1 MPLRIGFDM
10 DGTLADFRRAFRDV
24 EVRLFGPG
32 PGVLEDQPE
41 REEAAQS
48 SASDGAEAA
57 DAGAAP
63 LDLRRRRRQIWREIQ
78 ATADFWRTLRP
89 LDAGAVARIHRLM
102 LEHRWE
108 VFFVTQRPYSDGD
121 TVQRQ
126 TQKWL
131 VDQGFDLPS
140 VLVLGGSR
148 GAAAAALRLDYHVDD
163 SLQNCLDVMSAA
175 AARPILIVSPD
186 ADRETAGARQLG
198 IATAASIGEALDIL
212 ERATLARAHP
222 GLFARL
228 ASLVGWR

>member
-1 MPLRIGFDM
+1 M

-32 PGVLEDQPE
+32 PGVLPDQPE
-41 REEAAQS
+41 REEAAQA
-48 SASDGAEAA
+48 SAPYDA
-57 DAGAAP
+57 DAGTVDVVDAGVPP
-63 LDLRRRRRQIWREIQ
+63 LDLRRRRRDIWKDIQ
-78 ATADFWRTLRP
+78 ATADFWRTLLP

-108 VFFVTQRPYSDGD
+108 VFFITQRPYSDGD

-131 VDQGFDLPS
+131 ADQGFDLPS

-163 SLQNCLDVMSAA
+163 SLQNCLDVMSDAV
-175 AARPILIVSPD
+175 ARPILIVSPD
-186 ADRETAGARQLG
+186 DDREAAGARQLG
-198 IATAASIGEALDIL
+198 IATAASIGDSLDIL
-212 ERATLARAHP
+212 ERATLTRANP
-222 GLFARL
+222 GVFARL